1 MCSSLTFPT
10 LQWLSLL
17 HASSNRIHSFP
28 GSAARKSLGSFPLS
42 GELGN
47 KWVSFVILLWSVSA
61 LFNPRRDLNALL
73 GHYEEWVCLRS
84 CSGFIFAVGLFFYT
98 SRRWIE
104 FRTMTVFRKKKVRL
118 YEHMELV
125 EWYLFSFPWFCFYF
139 NDNSS
144 LIFFFLPGLWVGA
157 FLHDA
162 AKQWCDFG
170 GLNAVCHTYLFS
182 GLLGHASAS
191 ASSAAVVPDVC
202 WLCLEWVSL
211 EIKKLVVYLFN

>member
-1 MCSSLTFPT
+1 MRSSLTFPT

-28 GSAARKSLGSFPLS
+28 GSAAQKSLGSFPLS

-104 FRTMTVFRKKKVRL
+104 FRTMTVFGKKKVRL

-125 EWYLFSFPWFCFYF
+125 EWYLFSFPWSCFYF

-144 LIFFFLPGLWVGA
+144 LIFFFPARIVGWS
-157 FLHDA
+157 FSS
-162 AKQWCDFG
+162 WC
-170 GLNAVCHTYLFS
+170 CK
-182 GLLGHASAS
+182 
-191 ASSAAVVPDVC
+191 AVVWFWGLECSLSYLLVLWAVGSC
-202 WLCLEWVSL
+202 ICLCFFFCCCSWCLLTLSWMSVLKNKEACSL
-211 EIKKLVVYLFN
+211 FV

>member
-73 GHYEEWVCLRS
+73 GHYEEWVCLHS

-104 FRTMTVFRKKKVRL
+104 FRTMTVFGKKKVRL

-125 EWYLFSFPWFCFYF
+125 EWYLFSFPWSCFYF

-144 LIFFFLPGLWVGA
+144 LIFFFSCQDCGLELFFMMLQSSGVILGA
-157 FLHDA
+157 WMQFVIPTCSLGCWAMHLSLLLLLLLFLMFVDSV
-162 AKQWCDFG
+162 
-170 GLNAVCHTYLFS
+170 LNEC
-182 GLLGHASAS
+182 
-191 ASSAAVVPDVC
+191 P
-202 WLCLEWVSL
+202 
-211 EIKKLVVYLFN
+211 